1 MENNN
6 NKVCPDD
13 NLVWAILCTVLC
25 CWPFGIVSIIK
36 STSVKNLWVQ
46 GHYDEAQKAAE
57 DSKKWAKWGAIS
69 MGIFWA
75 IYILILIICVIVG
88 VSFINF

>member
-25 CWPFGIVSIIK
+25 CLPFGIASIIK
-36 STSVKNLWVQ
+36 SISVKNLWAH

-57 DSKKWAKWGAIS
+57 DSKKWARWGAIS
-69 MGIFWA
+69 GIFLSL
-75 IYILILIICVIVG
+75 IYVFILILG
-88 VSFINF
+88 V